1 MPPSLSARRDRCRD
15 NRGRTNEYANWANDR
30 ANDANNHATNTYNS
44 VNDARSFWNQANS
57 LLPQVRGPA
66 DDAERIVTKLRSS
79 IETHASKII
88 PQTPKEK
95 TVLDKLLSDANPE
108 INRIRA
114 IANLGRNAATS
125 AINDVNSKH
134 GYIHQGLRDAR
145 GHANAAR
152 YYAGEARTYADQCR
166 DTAGRGDGGDDQRSN
181 NERSACESSYNN
193 AISQNNQARI
203 ISDFDAWPRRQSAEG
218 VLNNVK
224 NQINI
229 ARQALQNTSTAI
241 EQSTAIKSVLK
252 SITDY
257 GNDHNFD
264 WLYAEIARITPLKD
278 KLEKVTLPKDKTEEK
293 DIKKIETDANTQ
305 LGEEIEKLKSEKAKG
320 TLSSQQTNKELEEL
334 EKELKLCTDKIDE
347 YKKSY
352 DLTKGRINILAA
364 QLVTEQTNLT
374 NAETNKKNK
383 FDEMINVEK
392 KYNNLSGE
400 LIKLQTDKISL
411 EGLITSEES
420 KYNELK
426 QHIDV
431 LHKKIIDLNIQD
443 YSNKVYNNEN
453 LLELNQIIDK
463 DLQNIFS
470 HLKTE
475 NINPDLLYTKTN
487 YRLIEEEKLSN
498 IDKLLDV
505 LFYCFY
511 FSFIIIRI
519 VTKNTQIEDF
529 LMYILIGIIP
539 LIYPFVYKNSKYIIH
554 LFHLDTNKNAFIET
568 ETEPEISIDA
578 YNI

>member
-15 NRGRTNEYANWANDR
+15 NRDRTNEYANWANDR
-30 ANDANNHATNTYNS
+30 ANDANNHANNTYNS
-44 VNDARSFWNQANS
+44 VNDARSFWNQANN

-66 DDAERIVTKLRSS
+66 DDAETLVSRLRSS
-79 IETHASKII
+79 IQTHASKII
-88 PQTPKEK
+88 PQTPQEK
-95 TVLDKLLSDANPE
+95 TALDKLVSDANPE
-108 INRIRA
+108 INRIEA

-134 GYIHQGLRDAR
+134 GYIHQELRNAR

-152 YYAGEARTYADQCR
+152 YYAGEARKYADQCKN
-166 DTAGRGDGGDDQRSN
+166 TARRGDGGDDKRSN

-193 AISQNNQARI
+193 AISQNNEARN
-203 ISDFDAWPRRQSAEG
+203 ISENDAWPRRQSAAG
-218 VLNNVK
+218 VLNNVI

-229 ARQALQNTSTAI
+229 ARQALENTSRAI
-241 EQSTAIKSVLK
+241 EQSTAIKAVLK

-257 GNDHNFD
+257 GNDHNYD

-278 KLEKVTLPKDKTEEK
+278 TLEKVTLPKDKTEEK
-293 DIKKIETDANTQ
+293 DIKKIETDANTK
-305 LGEEIEKLKSEKAKG
+305 LGEEIKKLNSEMAKG
-320 TLSSQQTNKELEEL
+320 SLSEQTSKELEDL

-352 DLTKGRINILAA
+352 ELTKGSIGELAA
-364 QLVTEQTNLT
+364 QLVNEETNLT

-392 KYNNLSGE
+392 KYNDLSGE
-400 LIKLQTDKISL
+400 LIKLQTDKITL
-411 EGLITSEES
+411 EGLITSEET

-426 QHIDV
+426 HHVDN
-431 LHKKIIDLNIQD
+431 LHKKIIDLNIQH

-453 LLELNQIIDK
+453 LLELNQTIDK

-487 YRLIEEEKLSN
+487 YRRIEEEKLSN
-498 IDKLLDV
+498 TDKLLDV

-554 LFHLDTNKNAFIET
+554 LFHLDMNKNAFIET
-568 ETEPEISIDA
+568 ETEHEISIDA

>member
-15 NRGRTNEYANWANDR
+15 NRDRTNEYAIWANDR
-30 ANDANNHATNTYNS
+30 ANDANNHANNTYNS
-44 VNDARSFWNQANS
+44 VNDARSFWNQANN
-57 LLPQVRGPA
+57 LLPQVRRPA
-66 DDAERIVTKLRSS
+66 DDAETLVSRLRSS
-79 IETHASKII
+79 IQTHASKII
-88 PQTPKEK
+88 PQTPQEK
-95 TVLDKLLSDANPE
+95 TALDKLVSDTNPE
-108 INRIRA
+108 INRIGA
-114 IANLGRNAATS
+114 IANLARNAATS
-125 AINDVNSKH
+125 AVNDVHSKH

-145 GHANAAR
+145 GHANSAR
-152 YYAGEARTYADQCR
+152 YYAGEARKYADQCR
-166 DTAGRGDGGDDQRSN
+166 DTARRGDGGDDHRSN
-181 NERSACESSYNN
+181 NERNACQSAYDN
-193 AISQNNQARI
+193 AIRQNNEARI
-203 ISDFDAWPRRQSAEG
+203 ISESDAWPRRQSAEG
-218 VLNNVK
+218 VLNNVR

-229 ARQALQNTSTAI
+229 ANQALQNTSDAI
-241 EQSTAIKSVLK
+241 SQSTAIRAALK

-278 KLEKVTLPKDKTEEK
+278 QVLKVTLPLDKKEEG
-293 DIKKIETDANTQ
+293 DIKKIETDANTK
-305 LGEEIEKLKSEKAKG
+305 LVEEIEKLKGEMAKG
-320 TLSSQQTNKELEEL
+320 TFSEKTNTELENL
-334 EKELKLCTDKIDE
+334 EKELKLCTVKIDD
-347 YKKSY
+347 YKKSLG
-352 DLTKGRINILAA
+352 LTKGRISIIAA
-364 QLVTEQTNLT
+364 QLVTEETNLT
-374 NAETNKKNK
+374 NAETNKKK
-383 FDEMINVEK
+383 TFDEMKNAEK
-392 KYNNLSGE
+392 KYNDLSGE
-400 LIKLQTDKISL
+400 LIKLQTDKSSL

-420 KYNELK
+420 NYNELK
-426 QHIDV
+426 KHVDV
-431 LHKKIIDLNIQD
+431 LNKKIIDLNIQH

-453 LLELNQIIDK
+453 LLELNQTIDK

-498 IDKLLDV
+498 ADKLLDV

-554 LFHLDTNKNAFIET
+554 LFHLDMNKNAFIET